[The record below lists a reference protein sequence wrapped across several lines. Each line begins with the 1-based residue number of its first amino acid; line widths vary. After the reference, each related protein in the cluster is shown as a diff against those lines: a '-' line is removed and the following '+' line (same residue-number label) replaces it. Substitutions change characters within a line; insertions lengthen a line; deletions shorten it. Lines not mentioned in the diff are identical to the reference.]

1 MNIFGDA
8 INATLTNVRR
18 SMAIIA
24 SAGRNTL
31 PGRRGQKRSSKIS
44 RRNKSRKESGRKSW
58 IIRDIEGASEGELEN
73 NLRRSKR

>member
-1 MNIFGDA
+1 
-8 INATLTNVRR
+8 
-18 SMAIIA
+18 MAIIA